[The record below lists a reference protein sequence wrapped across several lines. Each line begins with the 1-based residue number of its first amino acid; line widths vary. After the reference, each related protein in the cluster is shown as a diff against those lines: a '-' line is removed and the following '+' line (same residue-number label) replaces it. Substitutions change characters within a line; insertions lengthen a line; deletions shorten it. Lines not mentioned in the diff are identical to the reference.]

1 MDFFRRLKKQLNIS
15 QPQQLKRECLWLWA
29 KIRKYRNW
37 ITVVGILALAST
49 VMNLVSSVASKY
61 LIDVVTGYSRMAL
74 GKTALIMGL
83 MMLGGLVL
91 QAFSSRV
98 SAHVH
103 VRVRNQMQYK
113 TYSCILR
120 TSWENMDSYRSGDL
134 LSRMNSDI
142 NVVADGIIG
151 LMPSLLST
159 GVRFVGA
166 FVIIAYF
173 DPMMALIALAGAPV
187 TMVISHYLMK
197 RLRRHSLDMKQV
209 GDEVMSFQEDSLRN
223 LTSIKAFS
231 VVDRYRSE
239 MGRVQDQY
247 AQTYLS
253 FHSFRISMSTLLSLV
268 SMCVMAT
275 CFGWG
280 VYQLWAGNITYGSM
294 TMFLQLA
301 GVLRSAFSSILSL
314 MQQGISMTTSAG
326 RIMAVEELPG
336 ENMQTDPDL
345 EKERSVE
352 IAFRQV
358 AFHYQNGDAVLHP
371 FDFQVS
377 DGDYVAIMG
386 PSGEGKTTLLRLLL
400 GLVEPCSGEAVLLGG
415 SGKQYDISAATR
427 SAFAQC
433 HRILTDRGMQT
444 SQENPSEAYEV
455 PYRDPN
461 SHLYIE
467 LHKYLFPPQSEAY
480 GDLNRFFE
488 TVRER
493 AVSVQI
499 QGHTVYTLDPTSHLF
514 YLICHAFKH
523 FLHSGFGI
531 RQVCDI
537 VLYANAYGEA
547 VDWEQILQQCRE
559 IHGDKFAAAL
569 FAIGRKYLVFDPVR
583 ACWPQSWQDILV
595 DERPMLE
602 DLLAGGL
609 YGGASMSRKHSSSI
623 TLEAVTARKQ
633 DKKRGNAL
641 LHSAFPSAEK
651 LQQRYPYLQKHRF
664 LLPLAWCSRLWT
676 YRKET
681 RNTADNNAAE
691 ALKIGAERVELMK
704 LYGIVE

>member
-1 MDFFRRLKKQLNIS
+1 MNDMIETFLAIIRAALRRETPVL
-15 QPQQLKRECLWLWA
+15 QPEPTEEQWK
-29 KIRKYRNW
+29 
-37 ITVVGILALAST
+37 T
-49 VMNLVSSVASKY
+49 
-61 LIDVVTGYSRMAL
+61 LIDMAGMHNVLPLFYEAVYSLPSLANSPALLAMMKRRVWQRVAMQAQCTGEFLKLNDQLLDAGIRPLVV
-74 GKTALIMGL
+74 K
-83 MMLGGLVL
+83 
-91 QAFSSRV
+91 
-98 SAHVH
+98 
-103 VRVRNQMQYK
+103 
-113 TYSCILR
+113 
-120 TSWENMDSYRSGDL
+120 
-134 LSRMNSDI
+134 
-142 NVVADGIIG
+142 GIICRD
-151 LMPSLLST
+151 LYPQPDHRPSSDED
-159 GVRFVGA
+159 V
-166 FVIIAYF
+166 
-173 DPMMALIALAGAPV
+173 LIPP
-187 TMVISHYLMK
+187 
-197 RLRRHSLDMKQV
+197 
-209 GDEVMSFQEDSLRN
+209 E
-223 LTSIKAFS
+223 
-231 VVDRYRSE
+231 
-239 MGRVQDQY
+239 
-247 AQTYLS
+247 
-253 FHSFRISMSTLLSLV
+253 
-268 SMCVMAT
+268 
-275 CFGWG
+275 
-280 VYQLWAGNITYGSM
+280 
-294 TMFLQLA
+294 
-301 GVLRSAFSSILSL
+301 
-314 MQQGISMTTSAG
+314 
-326 RIMAVEELPG
+326 
-336 ENMQTDPDL
+336 
-345 EKERSVE
+345 
-352 IAFRQV
+352 
-358 AFHYQNGDAVLHP
+358 
-371 FDFQVS
+371 
-377 DGDYVAIMG
+377 
-386 PSGEGKTTLLRLLL
+386 
-400 GLVEPCSGEAVLLGG
+400 
-415 SGKQYDISAATR
+415 
-427 SAFAQC
+427 AFAQC

-461 SHLYIE
+461 SQLYIE

-633 DKKRGNAL
+633 GKKRGNAL

-681 RNTADNNAAE
+681 RNTADNNAAD